1 MLGGSFMAS
10 SAAQLLEHREFV
22 RSVAFAI
29 LRDAHDADDVA
40 QEAMTRALARAPGP
54 IESMRAWLAVVV
66 RNLAF
71 NLRRE
76 RSRRARRERV
86 AAPGEVVPRVDLAA
100 RMETRQV
107 VVAAVLA
114 LEEPY
119 RSVVLAHYDAGESIA
134 SIAAERGMPEATVRS
149 LLFRAR
155 ERLRSKLE
163 REYGGSRGL
172 GLALAPLVGVPMGSK
187 VGLAAAA
194 LVAVGLAVSVLTLNE
209 GAGDAVQVARSTDV
223 DAVVAPVVPAVGSEE
238 AAVVA
243 ASDPI
248 ASVRDAT
255 SVVAPASADVDEIL
269 AGIVAL
275 RDELRVR
282 LLRPDAAWARDPGDR
297 LRALD
302 GGVDRILERTRFGA
316 VASDGPGEVLGIRE
330 GGSYFS
336 FTRRDHAFRAETQ
349 LGLELGRL
357 SSQAPG
363 GDSWIVS
370 LGDVDIERLSADP
383 TAPPAEL
390 SAAKRESWAT
400 LLAPIDA
407 SDRDQTRAISQFMR
421 DHGFDQ
427 NVSPDP
433 GETFL
438 VRSLA
443 PRGHDVAA
451 VVRPLTVDA
460 DGVTFAWRLLRVFR
474 TAAPTVEPQLAD
486 PLAGIAPR
494 ALTDIERAATD
505 AELLRAIASL
515 RDRAKELALGIDDAT
530 LARIRSRFTSADVRV
545 ARVVTHPALAGLVT
559 ALGSDP
565 GLELLRVDGRVHA
578 TVRPDVVFSEGSY
591 RTHFGTGSFAKTLD
605 LGSVSF
611 DEFERFDGA
620 TLGLSPADAK
630 VYEFLRD
637 TDAEHADPDAR
648 STEFFRRLRA
658 IDARKAGFDVVPMVV
673 GHTVL
678 VRSMVDRDHDVLAAI
693 TSVEDDALGRL
704 VAWRVLKTWK
714 VRKNR

>member
-1 MLGGSFMAS
+1 MSTGTFMSS
-10 SAAQLLEHREFV
+10 SAAQLVEHREFV

-40 QEAMTRALARAPGP
+40 QEAMARALAREPGP
-54 IESMRAWLAVVV
+54 VESMRAWLAVVV

-76 RSRRARRERV
+76 RVRRARRERV
-86 AAPGEVVPRVDLAA
+86 VAPGEVVGRVDLAA
-100 RMETRQV
+100 RMEARQR
-107 VVAAVLA
+107 VVAAVLE

-134 SIAAERGMPEATVRS
+134 SIAKERGTPEATVRS

-155 ERLRSKLE
+155 ARLRSKLE
-163 REYGGSRGL
+163 LEFGGSRGL
-172 GLALAPLVGVPMGSK
+172 GLALAPLVGVPVGAK

-194 LVAVGLAVSVLTLNE
+194 LVVVGLAVSVVTLNE
-209 GAGDAVQVARSTDV
+209 GAGDAVHVARSTEI
-223 DAVVAPVVPAVGSEE
+223 DAVVAPIVPPVVSEE

-243 ASDPI
+243 PSDPI
-248 ASVRDAT
+248 ASVRDA
-255 SVVAPASADVDEIL
+255 ASATVAATEDVDEIL

-275 RDELRVR
+275 RDELRKR
-282 LLRPDAAWARDPGDR
+282 LLQPDAALSRDPGDR

-316 VASDGPGEVLGIRE
+316 MATDGPGEVLGIRE
-330 GGSYFS
+330 GGSCFS
-336 FTRRDHAFRAETQ
+336 FTRRDHAFRVETQ
-349 LGLELGRL
+349 LRLEQGRL
-357 SSQAPG
+357 SSHAPG

-383 TAPPAEL
+383 SAPPAQL
-390 SAAKRESWAT
+390 SGAKRESWAT

-407 SDRDQTRAISQFMR
+407 SDRSETRAISQFLR
-421 DHGFDQ
+421 DRGFDQ
-427 NVSPDP
+427 NVTPDP

-443 PRGHDVAA
+443 PDFHDVAA

-474 TAAPTVEPQLAD
+474 TAAPTIEPQLDD
-486 PLAGIAPR
+486 PLAGIVPR
-494 ALTDIERAATD
+494 ALTDVERAMTD
-505 AELLRAIASL
+505 AELLREITSL
-515 RDRAKELALGIDDAT
+515 RERAKALALGIDEAT
-530 LARIRSRFTSADVRV
+530 SARIRSRFTSADVRV

-559 ALGSDP
+559 SLGSDP
-565 GLELLRVDGRVHA
+565 GIALLRREGSIDGA
-578 TVRPDVVFSEGSY
+578 GRPDVVFSNGSY
-591 RTHFGTGSFAKTLD
+591 RTHFGNGRFAKTLD

-620 TLGLSPADAK
+620 TLGLSPMHAK

-637 TDAEHADPDAR
+637 TDAEHEDPDAR

-658 IDARKAGFDVVPMVV
+658 IDARAGFDIVPMVV
-673 GHTVL
+673 GRTVL
-678 VRSMVDRDHDVLAAI
+678 VRSMVDRDHDVLAAM
-693 TSVEDDALGRL
+693 TSVEDDAYGRL
-704 VAWRVLKTWK
+704 IAWRVLKTWK
-714 VRKNR
+714 VSKNR